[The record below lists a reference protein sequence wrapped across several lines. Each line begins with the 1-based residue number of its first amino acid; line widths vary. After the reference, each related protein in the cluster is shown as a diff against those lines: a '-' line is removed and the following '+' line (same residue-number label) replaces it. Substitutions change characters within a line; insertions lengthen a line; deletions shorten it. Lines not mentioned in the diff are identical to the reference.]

1 MLINEMSGSERES
14 EGEREYYEI
23 NVTEKEFFYY
33 IDLAQKQWKG
43 SDCRWIGSIR
53 GSKKPLVQEY

>member
-1 MLINEMSGSERES
+1 MLIKEMSGSERES

-43 SDCRWIGSIR
+43 SDCR
-53 GSKKPLVQEY
+53 